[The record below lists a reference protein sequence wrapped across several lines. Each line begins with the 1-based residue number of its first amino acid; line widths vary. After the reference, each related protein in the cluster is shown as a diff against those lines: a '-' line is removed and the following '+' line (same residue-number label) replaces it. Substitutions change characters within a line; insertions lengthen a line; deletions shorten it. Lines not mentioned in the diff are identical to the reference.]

1 MATAAATAGII
12 LGIAAAPPAAQAAPS
27 GDGIVAIAKREL
39 NDSSRNYEIPVNCSY
54 YGGTMFG
61 WPSCGGRS
69 GWGGGG
75 SAYAWCA
82 AFAKYVWREGGV
94 TTDLSQINGYAASF
108 RTYGQN
114 HGTWHARGSYVP
126 KPGDAVVF
134 DWEHDG
140 VIDHV
145 GIVKYASGS
154 NLYTIEG
161 NTSDRIAAHT
171 YYNYASNSDVVGFT
185 TAAGVTGSTPPAER
199 DPWIADVS
207 GDGFA
212 DLVATKTDGSMQ
224 LFSNNYTRDGGV
236 PYGDVR
242 QIGSGWSNYDRLIN
256 ADVTGDGFADLL
268 GVKADG
274 TMWLFSNNF
283 NRDGGV
289 PYGDVRQV
297 GSGWTNYAR
306 IVPADANGDGFTDLL
321 GVKADGT
328 MWLFSNNFVRDGG
341 VPYGDVRQIGS
352 GWNNYNRLVQADANG
367 DGFTDL
373 LGVKA
378 DGTMWLFSNN
388 FVRDGGVPYGDVR
401 QIGSGWTN
409 YANIVPA
416 DANGDGFTD
425 LLGVKADGTMWL
437 FSNNFVRDGG

>member
-1 MATAAATAGII
+1 MSKFKPLRRLAAAAAMAGLV
-12 LGIAAAPPAAQAAPS
+12 LGIAAAPPAAHAAAS

-54 YGGTMFG
+54 YGGAMFG
-61 WPSCGGRS
+61 WPSCGKA

-75 SAYAWCA
+75 SSYAWCA
-82 AFAKYVWREGGV
+82 AFAKYVWREAGV
-94 TTDLSQINGYAASF
+94 TTDLSQIDGFARSF
-108 RTYGQN
+108 KTYGQN

-126 KPGDAVVF
+126 KAGDAIVF

-145 GIVKYASGS
+145 GIVRYALGS
-154 NLYTIEG
+154 NVYTIEG
-161 NTSDRIAAHT
+161 NTSDRVAAHT
-171 YYNYASNSDVVGFT
+171 YYNYASNADIVGFS
-185 TAAGVTGSTPPAER
+185 TAAGITGGTTPAAPQ
-199 DPWIADVS
+199 PWIADVS
-207 GDGFA
+207 GDGFG
-212 DLVATKTDGSMQ
+212 DLVATKTDGSMW
-224 LFSNNYTRDGGV
+224 LFSNNYNRDGGI
-236 PYGDVR
+236 PYTDVR
-242 QIGSGWSNYDRLIN
+242 QISSGWTNYVSVIN

-289 PYGDVRQV
+289 PYNDVRQV
-297 GSGWTNYAR
+297 GSGWNNYAR
-306 IVPADANGDGFTDLL
+306 IVASDANGDGFADLL

-328 MWLFSNNFVRDGG
+328 MWLFSNNFNRDGG
-341 VPYGDVRQIGS
+341 VPYNDVRQVGS
-352 GWNNYNRLVQADANG
+352 GWTNYARIVQADANG

-388 FVRDGGVPYGDVR
+388 FNRDGGIPYADVR

-409 YANIVPA
+409 YARIVQA

-425 LLGVKADGTMWL
+425 LLGVKADGT
-437 FSNNFVRDGG
+437 